1 MTDITSIVSGTAV
14 SNRRRS
20 QRVFLKVRVVAR
32 FRLLEHEWIVD
43 GDTVVVN
50 AHGGTLR
57 LAVAPMAAGDAITLT
72 NPATDQAESCRVVR
86 VEAMP
91 SNLIEAMPS
100 NLVEAMPSNLVES
113 TSNRSIEPTASRSA
127 EVMQSRLVQAMQHRI
142 ARSRSSRLIHPAPR
156 RRPAARSRQVF
167 EVAFAFD
174 RPSPHFWAVAFPPTD
189 WIESLI
195 NH

>member
-1 MTDITSIVSGTAV
+1 MIDIATILDTAV

-20 QRVFLKVRVVAR
+20 QRVFLKIRVIAR
-32 FRLLEHEWIVD
+32 FRLLEREWIVD

-50 AHGGTLR
+50 AHGGTVR
-57 LAVAPMAAGDAITLT
+57 LPVSPMAVGDVFTLS
-72 NPATDQAESCRVVR
+72 NPATDQAQTCRVVG

-91 SNLIEAMPS
+91 IHT
-100 NLVEAMPSNLVES
+100 VEP
-113 TSNRSIEPTASRSA
+113 TSSRSIESTPSRSA
-127 EVMQSRLVQAMQHRI
+127 EIMQGRLVQAMQNRL
-142 ARSRSSRLIHPAPR
+142 ARTKSSRSVRPVPPR
-156 RRPAARSRQVF
+156 QSAARTRQGF

-174 RPSPHFWAVAFPPTD
+174 RPSPHFWALAFPPTD